1 LVKLPRDVLAP
12 AQIPIAARVVFVDSL
27 EDVARA
33 LAMMVIAALVVSVA
47 WEEAVVVAE
56 ALAVV
61 VASEEALAVVMTTC
75 ASLSVF
81 KYNNSVHR
89 LMLVLQ

>member
-1 LVKLPRDVLAP
+1 
-12 AQIPIAARVVFVDSL
+12 
-27 EDVARA
+27 
-33 LAMMVIAALVVSVA
+33 MMVIAALVVSVA

-61 VASEEALAVVMTTC
+61 VASEEAAVVMTTC

-81 KYNNSVHR
+81 KYNNSFPR

>member
-61 VASEEALAVVMTTC
+61 VASEEAAVVMTTC